1 MAVRTMNSPENEK
14 LKNNA
19 RLAENN
25 SNNTKN
31 ERDSIMENKE
41 NKLVENK
48 TENSVTIGSTNAQS
62 MTLEEAI
69 KAFKAAKSKQQALEK
84 AKKNTENSEIKAEK
98 AENTEISS
106 KNEIKKNEKGTKDY
120 EVGYKKPPKKH
131 QFQKGKSGNPAGR
144 KKKPIP
150 ATLLEAMIIAGNEY
164 SDVYDPVTE
173 TYSKVRK
180 VDLVAFRTFEDA
192 ILKDGHS
199 RKYVCEKLE
208 RINFSEQYKYLQE
221 KANPKEDEIDPKT
234 AAKLKEL
241 IYDLLEKKCREE
253 ENDWL
258 AD

>member
-1 MAVRTMNSPENEK
+1 MENRTMNSPENKK
-14 LKNNA
+14 LENNTK
-19 RLAENN
+19 LLGNN

-31 ERDSIMENKE
+31 ERDSIMESKE

-48 TENSVTIGSTNAQS
+48 PENSIKTGTTNAQT

-69 KAFKAAKSKQQALEK
+69 RIFKSSKPKEK
-84 AKKNTENSEIKAEK
+84 ALAETKKNTETPEVKAKK
-98 AENTEISS
+98 AENTLKSET
-106 KNEIKKNEKGTKDY
+106 KNPEKGKEDY
-120 EVGYKKPPKKH
+120 EVGYQKPPKKH

-150 ATLLEAMIIAGNEY
+150 GSLIEALTVAANELA
-164 SDVYDPVTE
+164 DVYDPVTE

-180 VDLVAFRTFEDA
+180 LDLLASKAMDDA
-192 ILKDGHS
+192 LQNDGPS
-199 RKYVCEKLE
+199 RKYFLDKLSKF
-208 RINFSEQYKYLQE
+208 NFQEQYKYLQE

-241 IYDLLEKKCREE
+241 IYDLLEEKSKAEG
-253 ENDWL
+253 NDWL

>member
-1 MAVRTMNSPENEK
+1 VGNS
-14 LKNNA
+14 
-19 RLAENN
+19 

-48 TENSVTIGSTNAQS
+48 TENSVTIGSTKAQS

-69 KAFKAAKSKQQALEK
+69 RIFKSSKQKEK
-84 AKKNTENSEIKAEK
+84 ALAETKKNTETPEVKAEK
-98 AENTEISS
+98 AENTLKRET
-106 KNEIKKNEKGTKDY
+106 KNPEKGKEDY
-120 EVGYKKPPKKH
+120 EVGYQKPPKKH

-150 ATLLEAMIIAGNEY
+150 GSLIEALTVAANELA
-164 SDVYDPVTE
+164 DVYDPVTD

-180 VDLVAFRTFEDA
+180 LDLLASKAMDDA
-192 ILKDGHS
+192 LQNDGPS
-199 RKYVCEKLE
+199 RKYFLDKLSKF
-208 RINFSEQYKYLQE
+208 NFQEQYKYLQE

-234 AAKLKEL
+234 AAKLKGL
-241 IYDLLEKKCREE
+241 IYDLLEEKSKAEG
-253 ENDWL
+253 NDWL

>member
-1 MAVRTMNSPENEK
+1 MNSPENEK

-48 TENSVTIGSTNAQS
+48 TENSVTIGSTKAQS

-69 KAFKAAKSKQQALEK
+69 RIFKSSKPKEK
-84 AKKNTENSEIKAEK
+84 ALAETKKNTETPEVKAEK
-98 AENTEISS
+98 AENTLKRET
-106 KNEIKKNEKGTKDY
+106 KNPEKGKEDY
-120 EVGYKKPPKKH
+120 EVGYQKPPKKH

-150 ATLLEAMIIAGNEY
+150 GSLIEALTVAANELA
-164 SDVYDPVTE
+164 DVYDPVTE

-180 VDLVAFRTFEDA
+180 LDLLASKAMDDA
-192 ILKDGHS
+192 LQNDGPS
-199 RKYVCEKLE
+199 RKYFLDKLSKF
-208 RINFSEQYKYLQE
+208 NFQEQYKYLQE

-234 AAKLKEL
+234 AAKLKGL
-241 IYDLLEKKCREE
+241 IYDLLEEKSKAEG
-253 ENDWL
+253 NDWL